1 MDGRSGTK
9 QGREQG
15 KASGVLAALVLG
27 PGYVDMVYENL
38 HSCSFI
44 RHALNMWY
52 VSITNIRASLLI
64 LKKLKF
70 P

>member
-27 PGYVDMVYENL
+27 PGYVDMVYANL
-38 HSCSFI
+38 HIQDPSWS
-44 RHALNMWY
+44 HGDAGQLQ
-52 VSITNIRASLLI
+52 
-64 LKKLKF
+64 
-70 P
+70 

>member
-27 PGYVDMVYENL
+27 PGYMEVNSNPTTY
-38 HSCSFI
+38 
-44 RHALNMWY
+44 
-52 VSITNIRASLLI
+52 
-64 LKKLKF
+64 
-70 P
+70 